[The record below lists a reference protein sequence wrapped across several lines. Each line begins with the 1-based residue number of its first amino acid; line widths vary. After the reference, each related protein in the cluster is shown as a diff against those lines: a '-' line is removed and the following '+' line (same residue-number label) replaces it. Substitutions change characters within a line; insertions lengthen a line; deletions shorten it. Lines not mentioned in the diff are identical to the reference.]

1 MSLTLSGNVVDS
13 SAGTL
18 RRGPASF
25 AEQSVAAR
33 VFIAA
38 TIVAGIAAMMLQPP
52 GPGYSHPFTFL
63 SLLTASAIAS
73 VFKVGLPLTHHGAS
87 LSSSFAFEFAALLLI
102 GPHATM
108 VIAAVSAWVQC
119 TIGNRGKNPL
129 HRTAFSM
136 AALTVTS
143 LVAGLVYREMGGTL
157 ASMAPGLVGLE
168 KPIAA
173 AATTY
178 FLINTLLVTTA
189 VGLETR
195 QPLRK
200 IWNEHIVWSALGY
213 LVGGGVAAL
222 GVLLVPGAG
231 IWLAPLLLLP
241 LYLTLS
247 TYRLYFQRMDNDQRR
262 LRELSNLHLATIEA
276 LALAI
281 DAKDQTATSH
291 IRRVQIY
298 ASGIAEAMGMAASE
312 IEGLKTAA
320 LLHDIGKL
328 AVPEHILSKPG
339 PLTQEEFLRMKVHP
353 QVGAEIIANVP
364 FPYPVAPLVRCH
376 HERWD
381 GTGSHDGLSGE
392 QIPVGARILAAV
404 TFFDALTSDRPL
416 HQGHT
421 SEAAL
426 EALRQ
431 EAGTALDPAVVDI
444 LVRLQP
450 ELESAAAA
458 QSEPAHRF
466 SFATPDRR
474 LLDPTGQRSDPPRK
488 SVFEDIALAHREI
501 YALYEI
507 AQSMGTSLG
516 VADTMALIASKLSNL
531 IPFSTCAL
539 YLQEE
544 SGDLLRCRFATGIDA
559 DLLQPLAI
567 MSGEGLVGWVGRNQR
582 ALVNAR
588 PSADLEAGGQPGAT
602 TLQSALVCPL
612 ILSNR
617 LIGTIALYHTEP
629 GCYTDDHRR
638 LIERVAEQAAAVVN
652 NSILFEQTKRDSLT
666 DPLTGLPNTRFMFV
680 HLTRELAR
688 AERLD
693 TEVSLLVMDLDGF
706 KEINDSHGHHTG
718 DKALREVARVLRN
731 GIRPYDICVRYAG
744 DEFVVVLSGCGAI
757 EAEQKQREL
766 QRAIEE
772 IPFEVR
778 PGQVVPLGSS
788 FGYAVFPR
796 DGQAYETLLSTADRR
811 MYEDKALRKSRA
823 ARPAE
828 TAPTPEAV
836 PATPRPSVFA
846 KMPKQPAAD
855 RTH

>member
-1 MSLTLSGNVVDS
+1 MSLALSGNVVDS
-13 SAGTL
+13 SAGQP
-18 RRGPASF
+18 RRGPSSF
-25 AEQSVAAR
+25 AEQSIVAR
-33 VFIAA
+33 IFIAG
-38 TIVAGIAAMMLQPP
+38 TIVLGIAAVMLQPP
-52 GPGYSHPFTFL
+52 GSAYTHPLIFL
-63 SLLTASAIAS
+63 GLLTASAIAS
-73 VFKVGLPLTHHGAS
+73 LIRVDLPHAHHGAT

-119 TIGNRGKNPL
+119 SVGRREKNPL

-168 KPIAA
+168 KAIAA
-173 AATTY
+173 SATTY
-178 FLINTLLVTTA
+178 FLINTLLVTSA
-189 VGLETR
+189 VGLETN
-195 QPLRK
+195 QGVRK
-200 IWNEHIVWSALGY
+200 IWNEHIVWCALGY
-213 LVGGGVAAL
+213 FVGAGVAAF
-222 GVLLVPGAG
+222 GVFLVPGRG
-231 IWLAPLLLLP
+231 IWLAPLLVVP
-241 LYLTLS
+241 LYLTFI
-247 TYRLYFQRMDNDQRR
+247 TYRLYFERMITDRQR
-262 LRELSNLHLATIEA
+262 LRELSDLHLATIEA
-276 LALAI
+276 LAQAI

-298 ASGIAEAMGMAASE
+298 ASGIAEAMGMPASE

-339 PLTQEEFLRMKVHP
+339 PLTQEEFQRMKIHP
-353 QVGAEIIANVP
+353 QVGAEILASVP
-364 FPYPVAPLVRCH
+364 FPYPVVPLVRYH
-376 HERWD
+376 HERFD
-381 GTGSHDGLSGE
+381 GKGYPEGLSGRA
-392 QIPVGARILAAV
+392 IPLGARILAAV
-404 TFFDALTSDRPL
+404 DFFDALTSERPL
-416 HQGHT
+416 HT
-421 SEAAL
+421 PLTPESAL
-426 EALRQ
+426 DALQQ
-431 EAGTALDPAVVDI
+431 EAGGALDPAVVDV
-444 LVRLQP
+444 LVRLQSD
-450 ELESAAAA
+450 LETAASLA
-458 QSEPAHRF
+458 EPTHRF
-466 SFATPDRR
+466 SFATTDRP
-474 LLDPTGQRSDPPRK
+474 LATTGPSTDAPRK

-507 AQSMGTSLG
+507 AQAMGTSIG
-516 VADTMALIASKLSNL
+516 VADTMALIASKLSTL

-544 SGDLLRCRFATGIDA
+544 SGDVLRCRFATGVDA
-559 DLLQPLAI
+559 ELLQSLAI
-567 MSGEGLVGWVGRNQR
+567 SSGEGLVGWVGRNQR
-582 ALVNAR
+582 PLVNAR
-588 PSADLEAGGQPGAT
+588 PSADLEAGGQSET
-602 TLQSALVCPL
+602 TELKSALVCPL
-612 ILSNR
+612 VLNDQ
-617 LIGTIALYHTEP
+617 LIGTVALYHTEA

-638 LIERVAEQAAAVVN
+638 LLERVAEQAAAVVN

-688 AERLD
+688 AERLE

-706 KEINDSHGHHTG
+706 KEINDTHGHHIG

-744 DEFVVVLSGCGAI
+744 DEFVVVLSGCGAG

-766 QRAIEE
+766 QKAIED

-778 PGQVVPLGSS
+778 PGQLVQLGSS

-796 DGQAYETLLSTADRR
+796 DGHAYETLLSTADRR
-811 MYEDKALRKSRA
+811 MYQDKAMRKGRA
-823 ARPAE
+823 AAASEPAKPTN
-828 TAPTPEAV
+828 TAPA
-836 PATPRPSVFA
+836 APRTSVFA
-846 KMPKQPAAD
+846 KIPKQPAAD